1 MDSDPEY
8 ARIVKGRIEKTL
20 LGEVS
25 SYIEEVYEPDGC
37 YIKIKLDMNRIK
49 LLKVGAMGLAIC
61 VPYSHAWYRL
71 AQTDDCASFGSIDSA
86 HSCRFT

>member
-1 MDSDPEY
+1 MTAPASHITLGVPRIKEILNASRSISTPIITAQLNVDDDPEY

-49 LLKVGAMGLAIC
+49 LLKVL
-61 VPYSHAWYRL
+61 
-71 AQTDDCASFGSIDSA
+71 Q
-86 HSCRFT
+86 

>member
-1 MDSDPEY
+1 VDSDPEY

-25 SYIEEVYEPDGC
+25 SYIEEIYEPDGC

-49 LLKVGAMGLAIC
+49 LLKVGWACDL
-61 VPYSHAWYRL
+61 YNNY
-71 AQTDDCASFGSIDSA
+71 
-86 HSCRFT
+86 